1 VEGVIVAITS
11 QGFITD
17 VIIVVSKG
25 Y

>member
-11 QGFITD
+11 RGFITD